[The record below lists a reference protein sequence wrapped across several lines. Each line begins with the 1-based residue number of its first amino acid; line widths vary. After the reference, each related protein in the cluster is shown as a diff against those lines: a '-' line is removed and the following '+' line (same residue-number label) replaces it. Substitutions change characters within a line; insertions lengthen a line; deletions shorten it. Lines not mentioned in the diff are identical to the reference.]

1 MRSIVEEALSRKRF
15 EDISRDDSTISA
27 IYDAETEAELGVKKQ
42 AAPVTPPVEE
52 KTTPRPWP
60 EAKQTSQASQRP
72 LFSTTETKEK
82 KPDIDLS
89 SQYKYVS
96 PSQTP
101 TDDDDEF
108 DEILNTLRTKI
119 SVVGCGGGGCNT
131 IARIFYEGI
140 EGADL
145 YALNTDAQHLS
156 TLRGRV
162 GKRILIGRQTTKG
175 LGAGAIPQ
183 RGEEAAIESEDQIRQ
198 LLSGSNMVFVTAGLG
213 GGTGTGS
220 APIVAKIAKEIGALT
235 IAVVTLPFTSESATR
250 MENAEIGL
258 ERLREVADTV
268 IVIPNDRILEVVPR
282 LPLAQAFKVSDE
294 VLMRAVKGITE
305 LITLPG
311 LVNLD
316 FADVRTVMEQGGIAM
331 IGVGESD
338 SEDKASDSIK
348 KALRSPLL
356 DVDITGAT
364 AALINVIGG
373 PDMTMSEA
381 ESVVQEVYQKIDP
394 AARIIWGVQI
404 DPEMDGRMRTMI
416 IVTGVQSPQIYGK
429 QEQTYTAPQSKSQVT
444 RSKFE
449 IDFLK

>member
-15 EDISRDDSTISA
+15 EETARDNSAVSA
-27 IYDAETEAELGVKKQ
+27 IYDAEDEVELTPRREQVYAEPAPEPAR
-42 AAPVTPPVEE
+42 AAPVP
-52 KTTPRPWP
+52 TPRPTIEP
-60 EAKQTSQASQRP
+60 SAPKQ
-72 LFSTTETKEK
+72 
-82 KPDIDLS
+82 DIDFS
-89 SQYKYVS
+89 SQYKY
-96 PSQTP
+96 TP
-101 TDDDDEF
+101 PAANHTDDDDEF
-108 DEILNTLRTKI
+108 DDILESLKTKI
-119 SVVGCGGGGCNT
+119 TVVGCGGGGSNT
-131 IARIFYEGI
+131 VARIFEEGV
-140 EGADL
+140 EGAEI

-156 TLRGRV
+156 MLRGRV

-175 LGAGAIPQ
+175 LGAGAMPQ
-183 RGEEAAIESEDQIRQ
+183 RGEEAALESEDVIRQ
-198 LLSGSNMVFVTAGLG
+198 SINGSNMVFVTAGLG

-220 APIVAKIAKEIGALT
+220 APIVAKIAKEVGALT
-235 IAVVTLPFTSESATR
+235 IAIVTLPFTSESATR

-282 LPLAQAFKVSDE
+282 LPLSQAFKVADE

-331 IGVGESD
+331 IGMGESD
-338 SEDKASDSIK
+338 SEDKATDSIK

-373 PDMTMSEA
+373 PDMTMFEA
-381 ESVVQEVYQKIDP
+381 EGVVQEVYQRIDP
-394 AARIIWGVQI
+394 GARIIWGVQV
-404 DPEMDGRMRTMI
+404 DPEMEGRMRTML

-429 QEQTYTAPQSKSQVT
+429 QEQTYTAPQSNQVQK
-444 RSKFE
+444 SKFE
-449 IDFLK
+449 IDFLR

>member
-15 EDISRDDSTISA
+15 EDVARDDSPISA
-27 IYDAETEAELGVKKQ
+27 IYDAEAEAEFK
-42 AAPVTPPVEE
+42 AA
-52 KTTPRPWP
+52 
-60 EAKQTSQASQRP
+60 AKQTAAPAPAPAQTAAPAPVKEAQTP
-72 LFSTTETKEK
+72 LFTAEPPKQQPASV
-82 KPDIDLS
+82 DLS
-89 SQYKYVS
+89 SQYKY
-96 PSQTP
+96 TP
-101 TDDDDEF
+101 PKTPQDEDAEF
-108 DEILNTLRTKI
+108 DDILNALRTKI
-119 SVVGCGGGGCNT
+119 TVVGCGGGGSNT
-131 IARIFYEGI
+131 VARIYEEGI
-140 EGADL
+140 EGAEIF
-145 YALNTDAQHLS
+145 ALNTDAQHLS
-156 TLRGRV
+156 MLRGKV
-162 GKRILIGRQTTKG
+162 GRRILIGRQTTKG

-183 RGEEAAIESEDQIRQ
+183 RGEEAAIESEDLIRQ
-198 LLSGSNMVFVTAGLG
+198 AINGSNMVFVTAGLG

-220 APIVAKIAKEIGALT
+220 APVVAKVAKEIGALT

-338 SEDKASDSIK
+338 SEDKATDSIK

-373 PDMTMSEA
+373 PDMTMVEA
-381 ESVVQEVYQKIDP
+381 EGVVQEVYHRIDP
-394 AARIIWGVQI
+394 GARIIWGVQV
-404 DPEMDGRMRTMI
+404 DPEMEGRMRTML

-429 QEQTYTAPQSKSQVT
+429 EQQTYTASQSASPIQ

>member
-15 EDISRDDSTISA
+15 EETARDNSAVSA
-27 IYDAETEAELGVKKQ
+27 IYDAEDEVELTPRREQAYAEPAPEPVR
-42 AAPVTPPVEE
+42 AAPVP
-52 KTTPRPWP
+52 TPRPAIEP
-60 EAKQTSQASQRP
+60 APAKQ
-72 LFSTTETKEK
+72 
-82 KPDIDLS
+82 DIDFS
-89 SQYKYVS
+89 SQYKY
-96 PSQTP
+96 TP
-101 TDDDDEF
+101 PAASNHTDDDDEF
-108 DEILNTLRTKI
+108 DDILESLKTRIT
-119 SVVGCGGGGCNT
+119 VVGCGGGGSNT
-131 IARIFYEGI
+131 VARIFEEGV
-140 EGADL
+140 EGAEI

-156 TLRGRV
+156 MLRGRV

-175 LGAGAIPQ
+175 LGAGAMPQ
-183 RGEEAAIESEDQIRQ
+183 RGEEAALESEDVIRQ
-198 LLSGSNMVFVTAGLG
+198 AINGSNMVFVTAGLG

-220 APIVAKIAKEIGALT
+220 APVVAKIAKEVGALT
-235 IAVVTLPFTSESATR
+235 IAIVTLPFTSESATR

-282 LPLAQAFKVSDE
+282 LPLSQAFKVADE
-294 VLMRAVKGITE
+294 VPMRAVKGITE

-331 IGVGESD
+331 IGMGESD
-338 SEDKASDSIK
+338 SEDKATDSIK

-373 PDMTMSEA
+373 PDMTMFEA
-381 ESVVQEVYQKIDP
+381 EGVVQEVYQRIDP
-394 AARIIWGVQI
+394 GARIIWGVQV
-404 DPEMDGRMRTMI
+404 DPEMEGRMRTML

-429 QEQTYTAPQSKSQVT
+429 QEQTYTAPQSSQVQK
-444 RSKFE
+444 SKFE
-449 IDFLK
+449 IDFLR

>member
-15 EDISRDDSTISA
+15 EETARDNSAVSA
-27 IYDAETEAELGVKKQ
+27 IYDAEDEVELTPRKEQ
-42 AAPVTPPVEE
+42 AYAAPAPEPVRQAPVPA
-52 KTTPRPWP
+52 PRPVVEP
-60 EAKQTSQASQRP
+60 RPAPAKQ
-72 LFSTTETKEK
+72 
-82 KPDIDLS
+82 DIDFS
-89 SQYKYVS
+89 SQYKYVPTAS
-96 PSQTP
+96 NH

-108 DEILNTLRTKI
+108 DDILESLRTKI
-119 SVVGCGGGGCNT
+119 TVVGCGGGGSNT
-131 IARIFYEGI
+131 VARIFEEGV
-140 EGADL
+140 EGADI

-156 TLRGRV
+156 MLRGRV

-175 LGAGAIPQ
+175 LGAGAMPQ
-183 RGEEAAIESEDQIRQ
+183 RGEEAALESEDVVRQ
-198 LLSGSNMVFVTAGLG
+198 SLSGSNMVFVTAGLG

-220 APIVAKIAKEIGALT
+220 APVVAKIAKEVGALT
-235 IAVVTLPFTSESATR
+235 IAIVTLPFTSESATR

-282 LPLAQAFKVSDE
+282 LPLAQAFKVADE

-331 IGVGESD
+331 IGMGESD
-338 SEDKASDSIK
+338 SEDKATDSIK

-373 PDMTMSEA
+373 PDMTMFEA
-381 ESVVQEVYQKIDP
+381 EGVVQEVYQRIDP
-394 AARIIWGVQI
+394 GARIIWGVQV
-404 DPEMDGRMRTMI
+404 DPSMEGRMRTML

-429 QEQTYTAPQSKSQVT
+429 QEQTYTAPQSSQVQ

-449 IDFLK
+449 IDFLR

>member
-15 EDISRDDSTISA
+15 EETARDNSAVSA
-27 IYDAETEAELGVKKQ
+27 IYDAEDEVELTPRREQAYPEYESPAPEPVR
-42 AAPVTPPVEE
+42 AAPVP
-52 KTTPRPWP
+52 TPRPTIEP
-60 EAKQTSQASQRP
+60 AAPKQ
-72 LFSTTETKEK
+72 
-82 KPDIDLS
+82 DIDFS
-89 SQYKYVS
+89 SQYKY
-96 PSQTP
+96 TP
-101 TDDDDEF
+101 PAANHTDDDDEF
-108 DEILNTLRTKI
+108 DDILESLKTKI
-119 SVVGCGGGGCNT
+119 TVVGCGGGGSNT
-131 IARIFYEGI
+131 VARIFEEGV
-140 EGADL
+140 EGAEI

-175 LGAGAIPQ
+175 LGAGAMPQ
-183 RGEEAAIESEDQIRQ
+183 RGEEAALESEDVIRQ
-198 LLSGSNMVFVTAGLG
+198 SINGSNMVFVTAGLG

-220 APIVAKIAKEIGALT
+220 APIVAKIAKEVGALT
-235 IAVVTLPFTSESATR
+235 IAIVTLPFTSESATR

-282 LPLAQAFKVSDE
+282 LPLSQAFKVADE

-331 IGVGESD
+331 IGMGESD
-338 SEDKASDSIK
+338 SEDKATDSIK

-373 PDMTMSEA
+373 PDMTMFEA
-381 ESVVQEVYQKIDP
+381 EGVVQEVYQRIDP
-394 AARIIWGVQI
+394 GARIIWGVQV
-404 DPEMDGRMRTMI
+404 DPEMEGRMRTML

-429 QEQTYTAPQSKSQVT
+429 QEQTYTASQSSQVQK
-444 RSKFE
+444 SKFE
-449 IDFLK
+449 IDFLR

>member
-15 EDISRDDSTISA
+15 EDVARDDTPVSA
-27 IYDAETEAELGVKKQ
+27 IYDAETEADLGAKTYAPRPQKPEPVRATAPIQAPAIKKEQ
-42 AAPVTPPVEE
+42 PKSDVDYSSQYSFSAN
-52 KTTPRPWP
+52 KTTP
-60 EAKQTSQASQRP
+60 
-72 LFSTTETKEK
+72 
-82 KPDIDLS
+82 
-89 SQYKYVS
+89 
-96 PSQTP
+96 
-101 TDDDDEF
+101 TDEDEEF
-108 DEILNTLRTKI
+108 DEILDALRTKI
-119 SVVGCGGGGCNT
+119 TVIGCGGGGCNT
-131 IARIFYEGI
+131 VARVYEEGV
-140 EGADL
+140 EGAEI

-156 TLRGRV
+156 MLRGRV
-162 GKRILIGRQTTKG
+162 GRRILIGRQTTKG

-183 RGEEAAIESEDQIRQ
+183 RGEEAAVESEDVIRQ
-198 LLSGSNMVFVTAGLG
+198 ALAGSNMVFVTAGLG

-220 APIVAKIAKEIGALT
+220 APVVARVAKEIGALT
-235 IAVVTLPFTSESATR
+235 IAIVTLPFTSESATR

-338 SEDKASDSIK
+338 SEDKATDSIK

-381 ESVVQEVYQKIDP
+381 EGVVQEVYQRIDP

-404 DPEMDGRMRTMI
+404 DPKMEGRMRTML
-416 IVTGVQSPQIYGK
+416 IVTGVQSPQ
-429 QEQTYTAPQSKSQVT
+429 
-444 RSKFE
+444 
-449 IDFLK
+449 

>member
-15 EDISRDDSTISA
+15 EDIARDDSIISA
-27 IYDAETEAELGVKKQ
+27 IYDAESEVELGAKKEEP
-42 AAPVTPPVEE
+42 AAPQTASA
-52 KTTPRPWP
+52 PRAWP
-60 EAKQTSQASQRP
+60 EPRAPSAAPRAVPASNPAKTV
-72 LFSTTETKEK
+72 
-82 KPDIDLS
+82 DYS
-89 SQYKYVS
+89 SQFGFSVPKAPAVVDDE
-96 PSQTP
+96 
-101 TDDDDEF
+101 DDDF
-108 DEILNTLRTKI
+108 DEILNSLKTKI
-119 SVVGCGGGGCNT
+119 TVVGCGGGGSNT
-131 IARIFYEGI
+131 VARIFEEGI
-140 EGADL
+140 EGAEI

-156 TLRGRV
+156 MLRGRV

-198 LLSGSNMVFVTAGLG
+198 ALNGSNMVFVTAGLG

-220 APIVAKIAKEIGALT
+220 APIVAKVAKEIGALT

-258 ERLREVADTV
+258 ERLRDVADTV
-268 IVIPNDRILEVVPR
+268 IVIPNDRIIEIVPR

-373 PDMTMSEA
+373 PDMTMVEA
-381 ESVVQEVYQKIDP
+381 EGVVQEVYQKIDP

-404 DPEMDGRMRTMI
+404 DPEMQGKMRTMI

-429 QEQTYTAPQSKSQVT
+429 QEQANTAAQSSRVQK
-444 RSKFE
+444 SKFE

>member
-15 EDISRDDSTISA
+15 AETARDNNAVSA
-27 IYDAETEAELGVKKQ
+27 IYDAEDEVELTPHRSEQADSEHTPESISVAIPASKQ
-42 AAPVTPPVEE
+42 
-52 KTTPRPWP
+52 K
-60 EAKQTSQASQRP
+60 
-72 LFSTTETKEK
+72 
-82 KPDIDLS
+82 IDFS
-89 SQYKYVS
+89 SQYKY
-96 PSQTP
+96 TP
-101 TDDDDEF
+101 PAQDHMDDDGEF
-108 DEILNTLRTKI
+108 DDILESLKTKI
-119 SVVGCGGGGCNT
+119 TVVGCGGGGSNT
-131 IARIFYEGI
+131 VARIFDEGV
-140 EGADL
+140 EGAEI

-156 TLRGRV
+156 MLRGRV

-175 LGAGAIPQ
+175 LGAGAMPQ
-183 RGEEAAIESEDQIRQ
+183 RGEEAALESEDMIRQ
-198 LLSGSNMVFVTAGLG
+198 AIGGSNMVFVTAGLG

-220 APIVAKIAKEIGALT
+220 APIVAKIAKEVGALT

-282 LPLAQAFKVSDE
+282 LPLSQAFKVADE

-331 IGVGESD
+331 IGMGESD
-338 SEDKASDSIK
+338 SEDKATDSIK

-373 PDMTMSEA
+373 PDMTMFEA
-381 ESVVQEVYQKIDP
+381 EGVVQEVYQRIDP
-394 AARIIWGVQI
+394 GARIIWGVQV
-404 DPEMDGRMRTMI
+404 DPEMEGRMRTML

-429 QEQTYTAPQSKSQVT
+429 QEQTYMAQQSNLVQK
-444 RSKFE
+444 SKFE
-449 IDFLK
+449 IDFLR

>member
-15 EDISRDDSTISA
+15 EDVTRDDSIISA
-27 IYDAETEAELGVKKQ
+27 IYDAEAEAELGAKKEEQ
-42 AAPVTPPVEE
+42 PAEVQQPQTNAP
-52 KTTPRPWP
+52 RAWP
-60 EAKQTSQASQRP
+60 EVKIPSSAPKAVPESNTVDY
-72 LFSTTETKEK
+72 K
-82 KPDIDLS
+82 
-89 SQYKYVS
+89 SQYGFSV
-96 PSQTP
+96 PAETP
-101 TDDDDEF
+101 TNEDDEF
-108 DEILNTLRTKI
+108 DEILNSLKTKI
-119 SVVGCGGGGCNT
+119 TVIGCGGGGSNT
-131 IARIFYEGI
+131 VARIYEEGV
-140 EGADL
+140 EGADI

-156 TLRGRV
+156 MLRGKV

-198 LLSGSNMVFVTAGLG
+198 ALNGSNMVFVTAGLG

-220 APIVAKIAKEIGALT
+220 APIVAKVAKEIGALT

-268 IVIPNDRILEVVPR
+268 IVIPNDRIIEIVPR

-338 SEDKASDSIK
+338 SEDKATDSIK

-356 DVDITGAT
+356 DVDISGAT

-373 PDMTMSEA
+373 PDMTMEEA
-381 ESVVQEVYQKIDP
+381 EGVVQEVYQKIDP
-394 AARIIWGVQI
+394 AARIIWGVQL
-404 DPEMDGRMRTMI
+404 DPEMKGRMRTMI

-429 QEQTYTAPQSKSQVT
+429 QQQTYMAPQSTTSQVQ